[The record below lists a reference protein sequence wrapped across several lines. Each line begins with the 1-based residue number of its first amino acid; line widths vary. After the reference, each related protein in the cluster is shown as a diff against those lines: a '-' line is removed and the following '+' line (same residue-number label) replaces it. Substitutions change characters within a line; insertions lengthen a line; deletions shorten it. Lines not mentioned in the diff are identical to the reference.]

1 MTLSHKAFIFA
12 EIVQLQSPVSE
23 LRILSSIPSHKN
35 ILNWDFKSPHQERHV
50 LFQLYMSH
58 KLSVSLGFVCMLA
71 QLLKQQSWWFPLEE
85 ERSNLDHSTW
95 NVFKKTSC
103 KYWRLF
109 SNYITNRKKHVSV
122 DVLTWCQGTGHQS
135 YNVTLDTFPFQ
146 EKLESHLKNKSSNT
160 LKCTWGNFR
169 R

>member
-12 EIVQLQSPVSE
+12 EIVESQSPVSE

-50 LFQLYMSH
+50 LSQLYMSH

-109 SNYITNRKKHVSV
+109 RNYITDRKNMSV
-122 DVLTWCQGTGHQS
+122 
-135 YNVTLDTFPFQ
+135 
-146 EKLESHLKNKSSNT
+146 
-160 LKCTWGNFR
+160 
-169 R
+169 